1 MAKKV
6 EAPDK
11 KGAPKTG
18 APDDLAILHPESMA
32 VIGGREI
39 TVREYGFVEAARLD
53 RHIRPLVEGLHRV
66 FGDASVIPSMEAV
79 AEVLR
84 SNIDDVLVLIAAA
97 TDQDKDWIS
106 GLSYRDGEQLQLL
119 WWQVNGHFFIE
130 RLMRKAAAE
139 RLARSLAGP
148 SSTQPS
154 SARGT
159 DEPPPTSG
167 DTPSGS

>member
-79 AEVLR
+79 AEVLA
-84 SNIDDVLVLIAAA
+84 SSIDDVLVLIAAA

-148 SSTQPS
+148 SSTQP
-154 SARGT
+154 
-159 DEPPPTSG
+159 
-167 DTPSGS
+167 